1 MRVFNLTD
9 VETSVLKQQALLNQ
23 HIAIG
28 GRMSVPGEFI
38 DVEDSS
44 GVIRA
49 KLVHLLTVGAVSI
62 DQVPPAY
69 AHAKQSAQSSAG
81 HLSGIQARHVQV
93 FETKVPVVSDSVAVR
108 TDVPVPVTRYVPS
121 AEEEPS
127 PEPPSESAQYGKG
140 KKRTAGR

>member
-9 VETSVLKQQALLNQ
+9 VETSVLKQQALFNQ

-62 DQVPPAY
+62 DHVPPAY
-69 AHAKQSAQSSAG
+69 AHAKQSAQSS
-81 HLSGIQARHVQV
+81 QARHVQV
-93 FETKVPVVSDSVAVR
+93 FETKVPVVSGPVDVR
-108 TDVPVPVTRYVPS
+108 TEAPVPVTRYVPS
-121 AEEEPS
+121 AEEEP
-127 PEPPSESAQYGKG
+127 PAEPSSESAQFGKG